1 MKKKNTQAISL
12 DLILA
17 VFLFMIIITGV
28 FYIVTNMQKNQGS
41 VTVKIESE
49 YLPNMLEEN
58 VTANS
63 ILVGNKIQ
71 AYKLYNLTGKN
82 YTDLKN
88 ELGMKNDFCI
98 YFVDEEGYLV
108 KINNKTGLGSP
119 RFKINNTPCG
129 SS

>member
-1 MKKKNTQAISL
+1 MKKNTQAISL

-17 VFLFMIIITGV
+17 IFIFMIIMVGF
-28 FYIVTNMQKNQGS
+28 FYIVNNMTGQKTS
-41 VTVKIESE
+41 TVVKVESE
-49 YLPNMLEEN
+49 YLPRMLEEN
-58 VTANS
+58 SSSTSFVE
-63 ILVGNKIQ
+63 GNKIKVS
-71 AYKLYNLTGKN
+71 ALYNLTGKN
-82 YTDLKN
+82 YTELKN

>member
-28 FYIVTNMQKNQGS
+28 FYIVSNMQKGQGS

-49 YLPNMLEEN
+49 YLPKMLEEN

-63 ILVGNKIQ
+63 ILEGNKIQ

-82 YTDLKN
+82 YTELKT

-108 KINNKTGLGSP
+108 KINNKTGIGSR
-119 RFKINNTPCG
+119 RFLINNTPCG
-129 SS
+129 E

>member
-1 MKKKNTQAISL
+1 MKKNTQAISL

-17 VFLFMIIITGV
+17 VFLFMIIIIGV
-28 FYIVTNMQKNQGS
+28 FYVITNMQKGQGS

-49 YLPNMLEEN
+49 YLPQLLEGN
-58 VTANS
+58 VTPNS
-63 ILVGNKIQ
+63 ILEGSKIE
-71 AYKLYNLTGKN
+71 AFKLYNLTGKN
-82 YTDLKN
+82 YSQLKT

-108 KINNKTGLGSP
+108 KINNKTGIGSP